1 MTDDKDESFPAA
13 RGNEKARYAKCAYR
27 AFSLKAE
34 ELLLL
39 GLGDRGADFLLA
51 TLQIGFAAAT
61 LFDLIQL
68 LSHFD
73 SLE

>member
-1 MTDDKDESFPAA
+1 MRIS
-13 RGNEKARYAKCAYR
+13 G
-27 AFSLKAE
+27 FSLKAE

>member
-1 MTDDKDESFPAA
+1 MLARSFYIYKNVMARLLPCDKAWVAVNGF
-13 RGNEKARYAKCAYR
+13 G
-27 AFSLKAE
+27 E